1 MARWSCRLSA
11 LATIVLPNN
20 WAPRPYQLPAWA
32 ALESG
37 IKRALLF
44 WHRRSGKDDLC
55 LHWAATQAVQR
66 VGNYWHMLPEQA
78 QARKAIWD
86 ATNPHTG
93 KRRIDEAFPMELR
106 DSTRNDEMMI
116 RFKNGSSWQV
126 VGSDN
131 YNSLVGSTPIGVVF
145 SEWAIAKPEAW
156 AYLRPILVENGG
168 WALFITTTRGKNHA
182 FKMYESVKG
191 SEDWFVELLPAT
203 KTAVFTPEQLQAELR
218 EYIAQYGDGV
228 GRALFNQEYYCSFDS
243 AVVGAVYGDEM
254 HKAREENRISR
265 VPYEKQS
272 LVHTVWD
279 IGYGDSTAIWFVQK
293 VGREVRLIDYYE
305 NSGKDIAFY
314 TGVLNQKGYT
324 YGQDWLPHDAEAGE
338 LGTGKSIKEMLEG
351 LGRRVEITDKLSP
364 EEGIN
369 AARMLLSRCWFD
381 EDKTQRGIDCLTNYR
396 WDIDR
401 TTKELKPRP
410 VHDWASHGADAFRY
424 LAVALDKMGNA
435 TWSKPLQ
442 YRNRVTA

>member
-1 MARWSCRLSA
+1 M
-11 LATIVLPNN
+11 ATIRLPNN
-20 WAPRPYQLPAWA
+20 WSPREYQLPAWT

-37 IKRALLF
+37 IRRALLF

-55 LHWAATQAVQR
+55 LHWTATQLVQR

-93 KRRIDEAFPMELR
+93 KRRIDEAFPLELR
-106 DSTRNDEMMI
+106 ESTRNDEMMI

-131 YNSLVGSTPIGVVF
+131 FNSLVGSTPIGVVF

-182 FKMYESVKG
+182 HQMYLSVKD
-191 SEDWFVELLPAT
+191 SPDWFCQILPANMT
-203 KTAVFTPEQLQAELR
+203 GVFTPEQLDGELK
-218 EYIAQYGDGV
+218 EYVAQYGDGI
-228 GRALFNQEYYCSFDS
+228 GRALFNQEYFCSFDS

-254 HKAREENRISR
+254 HKARSEKRIAR
-265 VPYEKQS
+265 VPYEKES

-293 VGREVRLIDYYE
+293 IGREIHLIDYYE
-305 NSGKDIAFY
+305 NSGKDIAY
-314 TGVLNQKGYT
+314 YVSVLKDRGYT
-324 YGQDWLPHDAEAGE
+324 YGTDWLPHDAEAGE

-351 LGRRVEITDKLSP
+351 LQRAVEIAPKLTP

-369 AARMLLSRCWFD
+369 AARMVLSRCWFD

-396 WDIDR
+396 WDIDKS
-401 TTKELKPRP
+401 TKELKPRP

-424 LAVALDKMGNA
+424 LAVVADQMGSAKWGGALNYPK
-435 TWSKPLQ
+435 W
-442 YRNRVTA
+442 RTA

>member
-1 MARWSCRLSA
+1 M
-11 LATIVLPNN
+11 
-20 WAPRPYQLPAWA
+20 
-32 ALESG
+32 
-37 IKRALLF
+37 
-44 WHRRSGKDDLC
+44 
-55 LHWAATQAVQR
+55 VQR

-93 KRRIDEAFPMELR
+93 KRRIDEAFPLELR
-106 DSTRNDEMMI
+106 ESTRNDEMMI

-156 AYLRPILVENGG
+156 AYLRPILAENGG

-182 FKMYESVKG
+182 FQMYQTVKD
-191 SEDWFVELLPAT
+191 SSDWFCQLLPANVT
-203 KTAVFTPEQLQAELR
+203 GVFAQEQLDAELK
-218 EYIAQYGDGV
+218 EYIGQYGDGV
-228 GRALFNQEYYCSFDS
+228 GRALFNQEYFCSFDS

-254 HKAREENRISR
+254 HKARTEKRICS
-265 VPYEKQS
+265 VPYEKES

-293 VGREVRLIDYYE
+293 VGREVHLIDYYE
-305 NSGKDIAFY
+305 DSGKDIAHY
-314 TGVLNQKGYT
+314 VQVLNQRGYT
-324 YGQDWLPHDAEAGE
+324 YGTDWLPHDAEAGE

-351 LGRRVEITDKLSP
+351 LGRSVEITPKLSP

-369 AARMLLSRCWFD
+369 AARMLMSRCYWD
-381 EDKTQRGIDCLTNYR
+381 EQKTQRGIDCLTNYR
-396 WDIDR
+396 WDVDK

-424 LAVALDKMGNA
+424 LAVANDHMGSA
-435 TWSKPLQ
+435 KWSGTLN
-442 YRNRVTA
+442 YRSRVTA